1 MSISNMQSQVYSNS
15 KEDGIVVS
23 DQEMQK
29 FEEDLVEIMKNDKTL
44 QDELK
49 SILKDNYTDYSTEQ
63 VLKIGTYQ
71 TRSVSSSAV
80 KKSIKAVASWFKRN
94 GMKVWNKLPSKV
106 QKYIAAQG
114 ASGFINKLGE
124 VVDAYT
130 DI

>member
-49 SILKDNYTDYSTEQ
+49 SILKDNYTYYSTEQ

-80 KKSIKAVASWFKRN
+80 KKSIK
-94 GMKVWNKLPSKV
+94 L
-106 QKYIAAQG
+106 
-114 ASGFINKLGE
+114 LL
-124 VVDAYT
+124 VDLKEMG
-130 DI
+130 